1 MYKTEFLAN
10 LFIFWFYK
18 NMLMQLKFLKIA
30 AFINGVSFPYKSSN
44 FQTCKIKSNINTLFK
59 P

>member
-30 AFINGVSFPYKSSN
+30 AFINGVSFPYKSI
-44 FQTCKIKSNINTLFK
+44 TNTLFK